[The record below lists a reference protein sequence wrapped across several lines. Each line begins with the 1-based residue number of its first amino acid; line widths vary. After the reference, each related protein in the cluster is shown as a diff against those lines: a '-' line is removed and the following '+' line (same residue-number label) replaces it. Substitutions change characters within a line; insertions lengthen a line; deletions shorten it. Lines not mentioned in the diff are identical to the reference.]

1 MPDLLGGLEYT
12 WPIYAC
18 AVIAYLLG
26 SIPFGL
32 IITRVAGLGDVRKI
46 GSGNI
51 GATNVLRT
59 GRKELA
65 ALTLLLDTAK
75 GAAAVLLAFDFGGPD
90 YMVVAAVAAM
100 VGHMY
105 PIWLRFKGGKG
116 IATGLGVILGISWP
130 AGLAGFGTWLI
141 IVAATRYVSPA
152 SVIAAILSVAYVW
165 YFTHD
170 MQYTQ
175 AIGVLALLTL
185 FKHRMN
191 MVRLVRGEEPKI
203 GKS

>member
-18 AVIAYLLG
+18 AVVAYLLG
-26 SIPFGL
+26 SVPFGL

-65 ALTLLLDTAK
+65 ALTLLLDAAK
-75 GAAAVLLAFDFGGPD
+75 GAAAVLLAYDFGGPD
-90 YMVVAAVAAM
+90 FMVVAAVAAM

-105 PIWLRFKGGKG
+105 PIWLKFKGGKG

-130 AGLAGFGTWLI
+130 AGLAGFGTWLV
-141 IVAATRYVSPA
+141 IVIVTRYVSPA
-152 SVIAAILSVAYVW
+152 SVIAAIFSVVMCGISPMTCNTPRPSACLPSSLSSSIA
-165 YFTHD
+165 
-170 MQYTQ
+170 
-175 AIGVLALLTL
+175 
-185 FKHRMN
+185 
-191 MVRLVRGEEPKI
+191 
-203 GKS
+203 